1 MERREIIITARTA
14 APREVVYQLL
24 AEGRSWPRWSPL
36 DEVTLERAGEYSLE
50 GVGAIRVNRRGRT
63 VGRDQ
68 ILKNVPNESF
78 SYATISGV
86 PVREYVGQVQ
96 LQDAPGGGTTVTWHS
111 SFRPKFRGTG
121 WLLERALRRFL
132 EHCTQG
138 LADYAAR
145 VGDSRAVGAGKGGD
159 GRC

>member
-1 MERREIIITARTA
+1 MKRREIIITARTA

-36 DEVTLERAGEYSLE
+36 DEVALERAREYSLE
-50 GVGAIRVNRRGRT
+50 GAGGIRVNRRGRT

-68 ILKNVPNESF
+68 ILKIVPNESF
-78 SYATISGV
+78 AYATISGV

-132 EHCTQG
+132 EQCTQG

-145 VGDSRAVGAGKGGD
+145 VGASSAVGARQG
-159 GRC
+159 